1 MLGAMYGEEAI
12 PETWREQLEC
22 ESVLREL
29 AEDLYRGCPMM
40 KGSRVFDIEWDEK
53 YNTADL

>member
-1 MLGAMYGEEAI
+1 MYGEESI
-12 PETWREQLEC
+12 PAGWREKLEC
-22 ESVLREL
+22 AGILREL
-29 AEDLYRGCPMM
+29 AEDMYRGCPMM